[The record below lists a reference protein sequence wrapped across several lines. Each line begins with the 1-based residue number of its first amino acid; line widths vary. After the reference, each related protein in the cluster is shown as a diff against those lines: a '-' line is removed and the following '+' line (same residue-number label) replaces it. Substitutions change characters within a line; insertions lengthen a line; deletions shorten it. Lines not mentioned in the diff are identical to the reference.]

1 MTNVH
6 AAFLDL
12 ISDGDLS
19 IVETITIP
27 ARNERRAAVPDVY
40 LSGPMRQWLEKRS
53 GSSKTLWS
61 HQSLAL
67 EQIAE
72 GENIA
77 IATGTASGKSLIF
90 QVAAFHELMTKGGK
104 TIVLYP
110 LKALLSDQANRWRQ
124 MADELSLPPNTI
136 AEIHGH
142 VQTDDRSEAVKSAK
156 IILATPDAIHAW
168 LMRQVS
174 SPSVRDLLC
183 AIRYLVLDEAHA
195 YESVFGSNVAYLV
208 RRLLTA
214 RRRACKDKNINKRLQ
229 IIAATAT
236 ILDPSSHLE
245 ALTGW
250 PFVTVGEADDG
261 SPSHG
266 RTLLH
271 IEGPAPGGASESV
284 LADICQRISKQT
296 DSGSFIAF
304 HDSRQGVERVAN
316 AIDDDQ
322 VLPYRSGYE
331 ARDREH
337 IEKSLRVGKLKGVVS
352 TSALELGIDIA
363 GFSVGLNMGVPQSRK
378 AFRQRLGRVGRAGP
392 GIFGLIA
399 PRHAFTSLGSTFE
412 DYYAGSVEPSHLY
425 LDNRF
430 IQFAQ
435 ARCLLEESEN
445 LGAETSQPP
454 PGVIWPASFQE
465 IFKLAKPGV
474 RRSKEYD
481 FVAQLGA
488 DSPHLNYPLRQVGEA
503 NYSIRRKSGPTEEI
517 GSIAL
522 NQAIREAYPG
532 ATYYHF
538 RNSLH
543 ILEWRSTSFDRSIR
557 VDDAKKSPP
566 TKPMLRKTVNI
577 GIGIDDVVSG
587 RIMSNGSSLVAEV
600 FLQVNESVEG
610 YRIGKNTY
618 LYKDLRQKNPA
629 MSRKQRDFRTTGIVI
644 KIDEPWFSGSGEQAR
659 NRALVAET
667 LTDLLKREKSVS
679 PNDVDSASTHIAIYK
694 NGTPSRAADTIV
706 IYDSIY
712 GGLRLT
718 EPLYNELA
726 GYIDRLVKAAELA
739 GDHAAVSPEIATK
752 LGTWVSGLEIGSPGP
767 AEQLVPAE
775 GEFLIYSPGSVVSVL
790 QNNVLFERTLIA
802 PMMVNF
808 AGTEILVYS
817 YDSGNGTS
825 GMIPHE
831 QVQATGQDWSYSFWN
846 PLTKLMR
853 DINPDEASF

>member
-1 MTNVH
+1 MKSVH
-6 AAFLDL
+6 TVFQEL
-12 ISDGDLS
+12 ISNGDLS
-19 IVETITIP
+19 IVEAVTIP
-27 ARNERRAAVPDVY
+27 ARSEKRAAIPETY
-40 LSGPMRQWLEKRS
+40 LNGPMQKWLETVSGP
-53 GSSKTLWS
+53 SKTLWS

-67 EQIAE
+67 EHIAK
-72 GENIA
+72 GENVVV
-77 IATGTASGKSLIF
+77 ATGTASGKSLIF
-90 QVAAFHELMTKGGK
+90 QVAAFHELMTMGGK

-110 LKALLSDQANRWRQ
+110 LKALLSDQASRWRK
-124 MADELSLPPNTI
+124 MADDLSLPLKTV

-142 VQTDDRSEAVKSAK
+142 IQTDERLEAVKSAK

-174 SPSVRDLLC
+174 SPSIRDLLC

-195 YESVFGSNVAYLV
+195 YDSVFGSNTAYLV
-208 RRLLTA
+208 RRLLAA
-214 RRRACKDKNINKRLQ
+214 RRRACKDKNVDRRLQ
-229 IIAATAT
+229 VIAATAT
-236 ILDPSSHLE
+236 ILDPSNHLE

-250 PFVTVGEADDG
+250 PFETVGEADDG

-271 IEGPAPGGASESV
+271 IEGPAPGGASETV
-284 LADICQRISKQT
+284 LADICQRLSNQATI
-296 DSGSFIAF
+296 GSFIAF

-316 AIDDDQ
+316 TVDDDG
-322 VLPYRSGYE
+322 VMPYRSGYE
-331 ARDREH
+331 ARDRET
-337 IEKSLRVGKLKGVVS
+337 IEAGLRAGKLKGVVS

-363 GFSVGLNMGVPQSRK
+363 GFSVGLNMGIPQSRK

-399 PRHAFTSLGSTFE
+399 PRHAFTSLGATFE
-412 DYYAGSVEPSHLY
+412 EYYAGSVEPSHLY

-435 ARCLLEESEN
+435 ARCLIEESEN
-445 LGAETSQPP
+445 LGTETSQPP
-454 PGVIWPASFQE
+454 PGVAWPSSFSE
-465 IFKLAKPGV
+465 VFKLAKPGV

-517 GSIAL
+517 GNIAL

-532 ATYYHF
+532 ATYFHF

-566 TKPMLRKTVNI
+566 TKPMLRKMVNV
-577 GIGIDDVVSG
+577 GIGIDDVVAG

-600 FLQVNESVEG
+600 YLQVNESVEG
-610 YRIGKNTY
+610 FRIGKNTY

-644 KIDEPWFSGSGEQAR
+644 KIDEPWFSGGGEPAR
-659 NRALVAET
+659 TRALVADA
-667 LTDLLKREKSVS
+667 LTDLLMREKSVS
-679 PNDVDSASTHIAIYK
+679 PNDVDSASTNIAIYK
-694 NGTPSRAADTIV
+694 HGTPSRASDMIV

-718 EPLYNELA
+718 EPLYNELTT
-726 GYIDRLVKAAELA
+726 YVERLVKAAQLA
-739 GDHAAVSPEIATK
+739 GDHAAVSTEIAGK
-752 LGTWVSGLEIGSPGP
+752 LASWVNGLEIGSPSP
-767 AEQLVPAE
+767 SEQLVPAE
-775 GEFLIYSPGSVVSVL
+775 GEVLIYSPGSVVSVL
-790 QNNVLFERTLIA
+790 QNNVLFERTLLA
-802 PMMVNF
+802 PTMVNF
-808 AGTEILVYS
+808 GGTDILVYS
-817 YDSGNGTS
+817 YNLGNGTS

-846 PLTKLMR
+846 PITKQIR
-853 DINPDEASF
+853 DISADEASF